1 MASKDKEKEKK
12 GVQTPEITEENV
24 MDQIR
29 KGNLIDE
36 EVIKLGDEEDNKEE
50 QERKVREYRHAKN
63 KAKYLNLKALLQLR
77 ARRREERATKQWLND
92 TKAEFE
98 KLKTGELTPLE
109 YEEAREKAYKKLQD
123 AMSQS
128 SKDLEKEVRELQKQF
143 PNYWSYNWDRY

>member
-1 MASKDKEKEKK
+1 MAKDKKEEKK

-50 QERKVREYRHAKN
+50 QERKVREYRRAKN

-109 YEEAREKAYKKLQD
+109 YEEARKEAYKKLQD

-143 PNYWSYNWDRY
+143 PNYWSYDWDRY